1 MCPYPSVGWEARER
15 LGHSPSWVQRGRVP
29 PSPLPLVADGSD
41 ISPYH
46 PYFIY
51 SRVFLVCPTLS
62 EEALSRKQALPWA
75 YLARETKHSPSARC
89 VPLSAAHFHLLFSS
103 PAASARFICS
113 RAGAAGREAFA
124 TGLRSTSGH
133 PKPLCF
139 TQNLHCPLINHTE
152 AQGDVAGRF
161 WLSVM
166 SNQQSS
172 HGTSSPPSRYP
183 GASSIPAPATKH
195 RHSAL
200 QVFIHPTLFSKTQ
213 HSEPGREGGKEREQ
227 RSDAHVLRSRP
238 GPEHQEGQEPAA
250 PAHVTALSGWEG
262 RDKRSVPLP
271 PPAHSRR

>member
-1 MCPYPSVGWEARER
+1 M
-15 LGHSPSWVQRGRVP
+15 P

-75 YLARETKHSPSARC
+75 YLARETKHSPSTRC

-103 PAASARFICS
+103 PTASARFICS
-113 RAGAAGREAFA
+113 RAGAEGREAFA
-124 TGLRSTSGH
+124 MGLSSALGH
-133 PKPLCF
+133 PKPFCF
-139 TQNLHCPLINHTE
+139 TQNLHCPVINHTE

-172 HGTSSPPSRYP
+172 PGTSSPPSHYP
-183 GASSIPAPATKH
+183 GDSSIPAPATKH
-195 RHSAL
+195 RHSTL

-213 HSEPGREGGKEREQ
+213 HSEPGRGGKKEREQ
-227 RSDAHVLRSRP
+227 RSDAHILRSHP
-238 GPEHQEGQEPAA
+238 SPEHQEGQEPAA
-250 PAHVTALSGWEG
+250 PARVTALSGWES
-262 RDKRSVPLP
+262 RDKPSA
-271 PPAHSRR
+271 PASPQQEMTSAK